1 MYKYI
6 FNNKVHFAVGFMDA
20 RRQIGRTLPEEIDP
34 VSYFLVRLWQ
44 WDKEENDYVI
54 ELLDEPGHQVF
65 NEYDDALTC
74 FNSLQVEYPE
84 QTSEDFRL
92 ELAQYH
98 MGEISTLHSKILF
111 PALLAWEP

>member
-1 MYKYI
+1 
-6 FNNKVHFAVGFMDA
+6 MDA
-20 RRQIGRTLPEEIDP
+20 RRQIGRSLPVEIDP
-34 VSYFLVRLWQ
+34 ASYFMVRLWQ
-44 WDKEENDYVI
+44 WDPAEREYDI

-74 FNSLQVEYPE
+74 FNYLQADYPE
-84 QTSEDFRL
+84 QTTVDVRL
-92 ELAQYH
+92 ELIQYH